1 MRRVQLNPYLEKT
14 KLSEKM
20 IEDDLKPSFNPKR
33 GVRKETPNPIEEDF
47 VCIFYGHAGH
57 LDEFCFCRKRIKKRH
72 FQYARDSYHDELL
85 DFLPHSFSHAS
96 PRTSSH
102 VLPHFSHG
110 PNHRP
115 YGFGS

>member
-72 FQYARDSYHDELL
+72 FPRVCLV
-85 DFLPHSFSHAS
+85 FLSEGLTPTLSSDTWTVHAFSVVVHI
-96 PRTSSH
+96 P
-102 VLPHFSHG
+102 LG
-110 PNHRP
+110 
-115 YGFGS
+115 